1 LCTLPLAYGVRK
13 KAWPIEAF
21 CDNRWKEDC
30 VATSRVTD
38 ELTSLQEARARLEAE
53 LAGDEHWRALW
64 QPAGQGEDT
73 QASAARQAR
82 NTRLKM
88 ALADNPLYQAWKHV
102 GEAIDAL
109 RAGGADA
116 QRSGEL
122 ASTMPGAAEA
132 QAYAPT
138 PLLADKPTKPPTK
151 SKQAQRAADVGGGAG
166 FEPRPRAVA
175 EPEEATVTFV
185 RREPLL
191 PSAQLPADLGT
202 SRHSELFERLRGLEE
217 GEEPAAGEATFASPY
232 DTAEEAEVTIVSGE
246 SARLQREAEARAGTI
261 RRLRKALSGD

>member
-21 CDNRWKEDC
+21 CDNRWKEHC

-38 ELTSLQEARARLEAE
+38 ELTSLQQARARLEGE
-53 LAGDEHWRALW
+53 LAGDEHWRALC
-64 QPAGQGEDT
+64 QPAGPGEET

-88 ALADNPLYQAWKHV
+88 ALAENPLYQAWKHL

-109 RAGGADA
+109 RAGDADP

-122 ASTMPGAAEA
+122 ARTMPGAAEA
-132 QAYAPT
+132 QAPAPT
-138 PLLADKPTKPPTK
+138 LELADKPTMPTK
-151 SKQAQRAADVGGGAG
+151 PKQAQRAADVGGSPR

-185 RREPLL
+185 RRELLL

-217 GEEPAAGEATFASPY
+217 GEEPAAGEATFASPN
-232 DTAEEAEVTIVSGE
+232 DNAEEAEVTIVSGE

>member
-1 LCTLPLAYGVRK
+1 LRTLPLAYGVRK

-38 ELTSLQEARARLEAE
+38 ELTSLQQARARLEAE
-53 LAGDEHWRALW
+53 LAGDEHWRALC
-64 QPAGQGEDT
+64 QPPGPGEET

-88 ALADNPLYQAWKHV
+88 ALADNPLYQAWKHL

-109 RAGGADA
+109 RANPAEPLP
-116 QRSGEL
+116 SGEL
-122 ASTMPGAAEA
+122 ARTMPGVA
-132 QAYAPT
+132 QVQASAPT
-138 PLLADKPTKPPTK
+138 PELADKPTKP
-151 SKQAQRAADVGGGAG
+151 KQAQRAADVGGTPR

-202 SRHSELFERLRGLEE
+202 SRHSELFERLRSLEE
-217 GEEPAAGEATFASPY
+217 GEEPAAGESTFASPS
-232 DTAEEAEVTIVSGE
+232 DNAGEAEVTIVSGE

>member
-1 LCTLPLAYGVRK
+1 
-13 KAWPIEAF
+13 
-21 CDNRWKEDC
+21 
-30 VATSRVTD
+30 VATSRVPD
-38 ELTSLQEARARLEAE
+38 ELTSLQQARARLEAE

-64 QPAGQGEDT
+64 QPAGQGEDS
-73 QASAARQAR
+73 QASVARQAR

-88 ALADNPLYQAWKHV
+88 ALAENPLYRAWKHL

-109 RAGGADA
+109 RAN
-116 QRSGEL
+116 
-122 ASTMPGAAEA
+122 T
-132 QAYAPT
+132 QAPAPT
-138 PLLADKPTKPPTK
+138 PQLADRPTTP
-151 SKQAQRAADVGGGAG
+151 KQAQRAADVGGAAG

-202 SRHSELFERLRGLEE
+202 SRHSELFERLRDLEE
-217 GEEPAAGEATFASPY
+217 GEEPTAGAAIFAPPN
-232 DTAEEAEVTIVSGE
+232 DNAEEAEVTIVSGE

>member
-109 RAGGADA
+109 RANT
-116 QRSGEL
+116 R
-122 ASTMPGAAEA
+122 AS
-132 QAYAPT
+132 APT
-138 PLLADKPTKPPTK
+138 PQLADKPNTA
-151 SKQAQRAADVGGGAG
+151 KQAQRAADVGGAAG
-166 FEPRPRAVA
+166 FEARPRAVA

-217 GEEPAAGEATFASPY
+217 GEAAAAGGATFASPY

-246 SARLQREAEARAGTI
+246 SARLQREAEARAGTV